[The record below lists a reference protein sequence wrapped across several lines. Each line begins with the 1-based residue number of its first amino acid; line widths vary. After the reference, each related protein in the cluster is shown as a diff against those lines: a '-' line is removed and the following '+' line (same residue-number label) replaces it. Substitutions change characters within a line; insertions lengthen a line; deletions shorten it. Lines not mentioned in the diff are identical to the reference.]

1 MTFMSRPFIFA
12 DQLSNLTDA
21 RYFAA
26 MGVDYISFNLSPT
39 QPDSVSADF
48 VKQIGDWLSGP
59 EIIGNFNAFE
69 KDDYITKMIEECA
82 LKGLCLEAFGEHNFM
97 NDFPGLPTFIRLN
110 KEIAGQVEVGEKSKI
125 ILSFQKLEEAVAI
138 KNEILSEHQVF
149 LDGPI
154 PLEMIDSAL
163 FSNFHGIVIKGGEEE
178 KIGYK
183 SFDQL
188 DEIFEKIEEMS
199 L

>member
-1 MTFMSRPFIFA
+1 MSRPFIFA
-12 DQLSNLTDA
+12 DQLTNLTDA

-26 MGVDYISFNLSPT
+26 MGIDYISFNLSPS
-39 QPDSVSADF
+39 QPGFVSAGF

-69 KDDYITKMIEECA
+69 KDDFITKMIEECT
-82 LKGLCLEAFGEHNFM
+82 LKGVCLEAFGEHNFI
-97 NDFPGLPTFIRLN
+97 NDFPKFPTFIRLN
-110 KEIAGQVEVGEKSKI
+110 TEIARQVNVEENSRI

-138 KNEILSEHQVF
+138 KKEILSEHQVF

-154 PLEMIDSAL
+154 YPEMIDLAL

-188 DEIFEKIEEMS
+188 DEIFEKIEGMS
-199 L
+199 F